1 MLRRLFLLA
10 TAAALVGCA
19 PLPKQ
24 AFNREAAGHI
34 KSIAVTRQVN
44 QDSYE
49 AAVLGHPGLSF
60 GLIGGLIAAADMAAK
75 SSQLTKAI
83 DVAETRL
90 QERFADDLVRGLQG
104 AGYEVTVV
112 AIDKGTDA
120 VKAVDAVRQRGK
132 FDAMVYT
139 ESVGAYWAAGPNS
152 NYVPRMLAKVK
163 MVEMAKGA
171 TLFEDVFTYGYA
183 TPQQPT
189 IHLGADARYGYANID
204 ALVAD
209 PKATRQGLIDGSMAL
224 AAQIATDLKRP

>member
-1 MLRRLFLLA
+1 M
-10 TAAALVGCA
+10 T
-19 PLPKQ
+19 Q
-24 AFNREAAGHI
+24 
-34 KSIAVTRQVN
+34 QVN

-75 SSQLTKAI
+75 SAQLTKAI

-90 QERFADDLVRGLQG
+90 QARFADDLVRALQG
-104 AGYEVTVV
+104 AGYQVTVV
-112 AIDKGTDA
+112 PLEKGTDA
-120 VKAVDAVRQRGK
+120 AKAAEAVRRQGS

-139 ESVGAYWAAGPNS
+139 ESIGAYWAAGPSS

-163 MVEMAKGA
+163 MVETAKGA
-171 TLFEDVFTYGYA
+171 TLFEDMFSYGYA

-189 IHLGADARYGYANID
+189 IHLAADARYGYPNIE

-209 PKATRQGLIDGSMAL
+209 PKTTRQGLFDGSTAL
-224 AAQIATDLKRP
+224 AAQIAADLKRL